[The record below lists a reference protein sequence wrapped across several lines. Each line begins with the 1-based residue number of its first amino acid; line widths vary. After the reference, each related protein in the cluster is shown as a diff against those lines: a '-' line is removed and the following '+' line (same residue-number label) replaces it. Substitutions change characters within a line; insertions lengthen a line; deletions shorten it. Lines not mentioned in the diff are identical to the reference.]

1 MKIFTQQLI
10 LISAVFIGSS
20 LVTAYHLVGDP
31 RNKAIAIVPDRS
43 MTVQQSIPSLP
54 GKLALNPS
62 QKDNILKINLT
73 FNRSIYQILTVKQLQ
88 QFSLAMSD
96 GLPLFPALN
105 TLSLT
110 CEQEK
115 KIWLALGMAQ
125 GQIQGVL
132 TPEQLEYV
140 KRKQEEQGTGGD
152 KVVPLDRT

>member
-62 QKDNILKINLT
+62 QKDNILN
-73 FNRSIYQILTVKQLQ
+73 N
-88 QFSLAMSD
+88 
-96 GLPLFPALN
+96 
-105 TLSLT
+105 
-110 CEQEK
+110 
-115 KIWLALGMAQ
+115 
-125 GQIQGVL
+125 
-132 TPEQLEYV
+132 
-140 KRKQEEQGTGGD
+140 
-152 KVVPLDRT
+152 